1 MGIREDYSRAG
12 ARLLAHAEN
21 GTTDWAPGVRRVPVD
36 DYLNAERWEA
46 EMEAIFRRQPLM
58 LALSME
64 LPGNGSY
71 KTMDVAG
78 RPVLMTRG
86 KDGKVRAFLN
96 VCSHRQAIV
105 MPEACGKASRFTCPY
120 HGWTYNAEGKL
131 IGLADRQKFGEVD
144 TAELNLVALPCAE
157 KAGMV
162 FVALSRDAHF
172 DIDEF
177 LAGFMPDLEWLGLEN
192 WYHHCVHEIKGACW
206 KVVTDG
212 FLEGYHFATAHPET
226 IHAQTMSNVMTYDFF
241 GPHQRVGFAR
251 QGIKDMKGTPE
262 DEMWTREGSHFG
274 FVRFV
279 FPNVAFAVGKDGGGT
294 WTQIIPGARPDETI
308 AYQHMIF
315 PKTPTNDEERAACQA
330 TADFFREV
338 VTTEDFELGFRIQKG
353 LESGAYKD
361 MVFGR
366 NEWGNQHH
374 HASIDSYVS
383 GPAPLRQVG

>member
-1 MGIREDYSRAG
+1 MGIKEDYSRAG
-12 ARLLAHAEN
+12 ARLLAHVEN
-21 GTTDWAPGVRRVPVD
+21 GTTDWAPSVRRVPVD
-36 DYLNAERWEA
+36 DYLNPERWA
-46 EMEAIFRRQPLM
+46 TEMEQIFRRQPLM

-64 LPGNGSY
+64 LPENGSY

-78 RPVLMTRG
+78 QPVLMTRG

-105 MPEACGKASRFTCPY
+105 MPDACGKASRFTCPY
-120 HGWTYNAEGKL
+120 HGWTFNSEGKL
-131 IGLADRQKFGEVD
+131 IGLADKQKFGEVD
-144 TAELNLVALPCAE
+144 TADLNLVSLPCAE

-162 FVALSRDAHF
+162 FVALRPDAHF
-172 DIDEF
+172 DADEF
-177 LAGFMPDLEWLGLEN
+177 LAGFLGDLEWLGLES
-192 WYHHCVHEIKGACW
+192 WYHHRTNVIDGACW

-226 IHAQTMSNVMTYDFF
+226 IHANTKSNVMTYDFF

-251 QGIKDMKGTPE
+251 QNILEMKGTPE
-262 DEMWTREGSHFG
+262 DEMWTSEGVHFG

-279 FPNVAFAVGKDGGGT
+279 FPNVAFSVGRTGGGT
-294 WTQIIPGARPDETI
+294 FTQIIPGARPEETV

-315 PKTPTNDEERAACQA
+315 PKAPQNDAEFAECERVS
-330 TADFFREV
+330 DFYRDV

-353 LESGAYKD
+353 LESGAYKA

-374 HASIDSYVS
+374 HVSIDSYVA
-383 GPAPLRQVG
+383 GPAPLRKVG